1 MQLELKLIQS
11 GILLW
16 VITEVHV
23 YMCRLYFS
31 DRLRLTQ
38 TAQQVICP
46 AFEKRCHVFRKVKN
60 IISAHSL
67 NYNFY
72 LLQNKENSWTGTLA
86 ETDWILTLI
95 MKFYH
100 CMVEYLNC
108 TKTCKRYNHIKQY
121 DQIINILIQSRAV
134 IQSGVKGLIVIAV
147 LKLCACE
154 DCLYICSLTRL
165 VIYHSLKLQSVIYSI
180 YLID

>member
-1 MQLELKLIQS
+1 MQSELKLIQS

-16 VITEVHV
+16 VITEDNSK

-46 AFEKRCHVFRKVKN
+46 AFEKNCYIFRKVKN

-67 NYNFY
+67 NHNFY

-86 ETDWILTLI
+86 ETGGILTLI
-95 MKFYH
+95 MKFYP

-108 TKTCKRYNHIKQY
+108 TKKCKMCNHIKQY

-134 IQSGVKGLIVIAV
+134 I
-147 LKLCACE
+147 
-154 DCLYICSLTRL
+154 
-165 VIYHSLKLQSVIYSI
+165 
-180 YLID
+180 